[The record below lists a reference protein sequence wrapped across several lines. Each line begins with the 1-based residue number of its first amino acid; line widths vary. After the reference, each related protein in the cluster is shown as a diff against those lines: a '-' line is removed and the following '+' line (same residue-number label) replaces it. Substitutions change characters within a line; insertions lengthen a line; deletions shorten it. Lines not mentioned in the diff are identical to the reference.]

1 MRLGCECVIPKT
13 VPRGRPTR
21 ARQLEREKQRKKE
34 EEQRQKQLATLQTS
48 VGFDLQCGF
57 AEEEDEE
64 EDEEE
69 GEEEDVEDEYKQLG
83 EQSVEAF

>member
-34 EEQRQKQLATLQTS
+34 EEKQLATLQTS

-64 EDEEE
+64 EDDEE
-69 GEEEDVEDEYKQLG
+69 GEEEDVEQLG

>member
-34 EEQRQKQLATLQTS
+34 EEQRQKKQLATLQTS

-64 EDEEE
+64 EDDEE
-69 GEEEDVEDEYKQLG
+69 GEEEDVEQLG

>member
-64 EDEEE
+64 EDDDD
-69 GEEEDVEDEYKQLG
+69 EEDQAADPK
-83 EQSVEAF
+83 AKRAKRA

>member
-34 EEQRQKQLATLQTS
+34 EEQLATLQTS

-64 EDEEE
+64 EDDEE
-69 GEEEDVEDEYKQLG
+69 GEEEDVEQLG